1 MTLTLAEKFSAVKN
15 ALNLGV
21 TPQPLGNASS
31 DLWFFTYVLK
41 LNILDV

>member
-15 ALNLGV
+15 ALNLGL

-31 DLWFFTYVLK
+31 DLWFFTHVLK
-41 LNILDV
+41 LDILDV